1 MEEQYYTVEQ
11 ISQLLDMH
19 PKTIQRYIREGRL
32 KAHKIGKGWRV
43 TGHDLSRFAEGTEE
57 TAPAGPEPGLQSLL
71 TRGGIGVSAI
81 VDIPAHNA
89 AEAGRIMNWATA
101 LVHSGQQETVHKS
114 LSAQYL
120 ESGGIVRILLW
131 GNPRFM
137 QDFMGAI
144 AELDQEN

>member
-1 MEEQYYTVEQ
+1 MEEQYYSVEQ
-11 ISQLLDMH
+11 ISRLLDMH

-43 TGHDLSRFAEGTEE
+43 TGHDLSRFAEGTAES
-57 TAPAGPEPGLQSLL
+57 APAGPEPGLQSLL
-71 TRGGIGVSAI
+71 SRGGIGVSAI
-81 VDIPAHNA
+81 VDIPAHTA

-101 LVHSGQQETVHKS
+101 LVHTGLQETTHKS

-131 GNPRFM
+131 GDPGFM
-137 QDFMGAI
+137 QDFMGSI
-144 AELDQEN
+144 AVLERED